1 MKKRILLALSIIV
14 LVQLACGPE
23 IVVMNNTND
32 TVRLSITNAN
42 QEIALSSEPGDS
54 QTINVNAGTYH
65 AVVVPAEIWNNF
77 ARSERDTLMNLL
89 DDPENMSKEQINKVV
104 EHLSRIGENEKLL
117 YKNVKG
123 QSTCTNSIS
132 DKANGRIDINGTA
145 DSTLL
150 LNCSQVAVPTS
161 EP

>member
-104 EHLSRIGENEKLL
+104 EHLSRIGENE
-117 YKNVKG
+117 
-123 QSTCTNSIS
+123 
-132 DKANGRIDINGTA
+132 
-145 DSTLL
+145 
-150 LNCSQVAVPTS
+150 NCSIKMLKVNRPVPTAS
-161 EP
+161 VIKQMAE